1 MNRRQLDRVTRTV
14 RVVRRAG
21 AQEQPEGPFT
31 GEPAR
36 AVGPRGRA
44 TRARWA
50 GAPWLAL
57 CDEDAVE
64 IRDPRVEDIR
74 RVAPGTTVVLVCDE
88 PLSRWRLRR
97 LAARAGMAIERELIA
112 VPHTRSPVVLLDETE
127 SAVTHFWS
135 DVITVPPGLTLALVP
150 ASVVLRLARMLPWR
164 WTGALAPG
172 RVVIGRRS

>member
-1 MNRRQLDRVTRTV
+1 MNRRPVDRVTRTV

-21 AQEQPEGPFT
+21 VQEQPEGAST
-31 GEPAR
+31 GGTAR
-36 AVGPRGRA
+36 EMTPRGRA
-44 TRARWA
+44 ARAGLA
-50 GAPWLAL
+50 VAPWLVL

-64 IRDPRVEDIR
+64 IRDPRVEDVR
-74 RVAPGTTVVLVCDE
+74 RVASGTTVVLVCDE

-97 LAARAGMAIERELIA
+97 LAARAGMAIERELVA
-112 VPHTRSPVVLLDETE
+112 VPSTRSPVVLLDEAE

-135 DVITVPPGLTLALVP
+135 DVITVPPGLTLTSVP
-150 ASVVLRLARMLPWR
+150 ASVALRLARMLPWR